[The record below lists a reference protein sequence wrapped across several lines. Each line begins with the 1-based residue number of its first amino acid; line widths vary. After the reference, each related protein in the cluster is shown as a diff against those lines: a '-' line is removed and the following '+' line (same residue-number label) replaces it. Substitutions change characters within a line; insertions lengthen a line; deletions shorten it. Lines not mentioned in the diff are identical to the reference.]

1 MKIKTSVLGKVAMSD
16 NLDLSGFEVG
26 YDIPASIGMDE
37 SEIQTPCLII
47 ELNALERNIRKM
59 GQIAKSMGV
68 RHRAHGKMHKS
79 VDVFNLQRELGGACG
94 VCCQK
99 VSEAEAFVRGGV
111 KDVLISNQVR
121 DQIKIDRLVRLTKL
135 GASITVCVD
144 DIKNVKELE
153 LAANKH
159 GTIIHCLVE
168 IDVGAER
175 CGTISTECI
184 LEIATAITKSQYLNF
199 SGIQAYQG
207 AMQHLKK
214 YEDRMAEIDIVLGL
228 VGEAVNMLKRH
239 GLDCKIV
246 SGGGTGSY
254 YFEGRSGIFNELQC
268 GSYAFM
274 DADYGRVLDKDGKR
288 LDAVEWENALF
299 VLTSVMSHTKANR
312 AICDAGL
319 KAHSVD
325 SGLPIIFGRDDVQY
339 VKCSD
344 EHGVVMDYRSVLN
357 INERLRLVPGHCDP
371 TCNLHDWYVGVR
383 DGKVETIWPITARG
397 RVF

>member
-1 MKIKTSVLGKVAMSD
+1 MSS
-16 NLDLSGFEVG
+16 NGIRAT
-26 YDIPASIGMDE
+26 YDFDE
-37 SEIQTPCLII
+37 DWHWT
-47 ELNALERNIRKM
+47 ER
-59 GQIAKSMGV
+59 A
-68 RHRAHGKMHKS
+68 
-79 VDVFNLQRELGGACG
+79 
-94 VCCQK
+94 
-99 VSEAEAFVRGGV
+99 
-111 KDVLISNQVR
+111 
-121 DQIKIDRLVRLTKL
+121 
-135 GASITVCVD
+135 
-144 DIKNVKELE
+144 
-153 LAANKH
+153 
-159 GTIIHCLVE
+159 
-168 IDVGAER
+168 
-175 CGTISTECI
+175 CI
-184 LEIATAITKSQYLNF
+184 LEIATAITKSQYLIF

-383 DGKVETIWPITARG
+383 DGKVETIWPNLLLSKHSLFVEHIGTFCAQ
-397 RVF
+397 